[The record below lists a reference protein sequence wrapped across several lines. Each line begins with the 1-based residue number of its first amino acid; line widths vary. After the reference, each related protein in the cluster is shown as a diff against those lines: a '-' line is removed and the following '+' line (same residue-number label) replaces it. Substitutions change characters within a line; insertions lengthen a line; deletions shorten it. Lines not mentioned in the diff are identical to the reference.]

1 MYPVP
6 PGPLPI
12 TGFDMFG
19 VGLVGAALVLLG
31 ILAVRAAY
39 FSRSSRS
46 K

>member
-12 TGFDMFG
+12 TGFDMLGIG
-19 VGLVGAALVLLG
+19 VAAASLIAVGFVLLR
-31 ILAVRAAY
+31 IAY
-39 FSRSSRS
+39 FARY

>member
-12 TGFDMFG
+12 TGFDMLG
-19 VGLVGAALVLLG
+19 VGVAAATLIALGVMLVR
-31 ILAVRAAY
+31 IAY
-39 FSRSSRS
+39 FARS